1 MAVFLPLRV
10 RHNGFISG
18 WTTRLDGP
26 EEKALDLKFG
36 EKEEALRVEVKQF
49 LRDQLGEE
57 DGPGGFGTRN
67 EEDFEKALKFNQE
80 LSKRGWIA
88 PAWPKE
94 YGGLGASIYEQIV
107 FNEEFGYKG
116 APDTGTRGFGVGM
129 IGPTLI
135 IHGSEEQKKKY
146 LPKITSGEHIWC
158 QGYSEPGSGSDL
170 ASLQTRAVRDGD
182 EYVING
188 QKIWTSGG
196 HRSNQMFC
204 LVRTDPEA
212 PKHRGI
218 SFLLIDDIKNVPGL
232 TIRPLINMANRH
244 HFNEVFF
251 EDVRV
256 PVENRI
262 GEENRGWYVGMTL
275 LDFERS
281 GIGTTASQRRTL
293 EELTQTLKDGDPL
306 VRRKN
311 RLKLADFVV
320 ANNVGKYLGYRIGH
334 IQAKGGVP
342 NYEASVVK
350 IYQSELGQRLYNFGI
365 GMLGMAGQ
373 LVPEESRAPLGGQ
386 LPEQYLQAVPSSI
399 YSGTNEIQRNIIATR
414 GLGLPRG

>member
-1 MAVFLPLRV
+1 MELR
-10 RHNGFISG
+10 
-18 WTTRLDGP
+18 
-26 EEKALDLKFG
+26 FG
-36 EKEEALRVEVKQF
+36 DKEEALRGEVRTFLKEHLDHDSGPAAFGGGTDEQF
-49 LRDQLGEE
+49 EGARA
-57 DGPGGFGTRN
+57 FNT
-67 EEDFEKALKFNQE
+67 ALA
-80 LSKRGWIA
+80 SRGWIA
-88 PAWPKE
+88 PAWPTE
-94 YGGLGASIYEQIV
+94 YGGLGASITEQMV
-107 FNEEFGYKG
+107 FNEEFGYHG

-135 IHGSEEQKKKY
+135 IHGNEEQKRQY

-158 QGYSEPGSGSDL
+158 QGYSEPGAGSDL

-182 EYVING
+182 DYVING

-196 HRSNQMFC
+196 HRANQMFT

-218 SFLLIDDIKNVPGL
+218 SFLLIDDIKNQPGL
-232 TIRPLINMANRH
+232 TIRPLVNMANRH

-256 PVENRI
+256 PARNLI

-281 GIGTTASQRRTL
+281 GIGTTASQKRTL
-293 EELTQTLKDGDPL
+293 EHLAVTLRKGPRE
-306 VRRKN
+306 RREKY
-311 RLKLADFVV
+311 RTKLANFVV
-320 ANNVGKYLGYRIGH
+320 ENNVARFLGYRIGYM
-334 IQAKGGVP
+334 QSRGLVP
-342 NYEASVVK
+342 NYESSVIK
-350 IYQSELGQRLYNFGI
+350 IFQSELGQRIYNFGVNL
-365 GMLGMAGQ
+365 LGLSGQ
-373 LVPEESRAPLGGQ
+373 MVPEESRAPLAGD
-386 LPEQYLQAVPSSI
+386 LPEAYLQAVPSSI

>member
-1 MAVFLPLRV
+1 MEFGFSASDEKLRKEVRDFLIAN
-10 RHNGFISG
+10 NGRG
-18 WTTRLDGP
+18 
-26 EEKALDLKFG
+26 EKAHST
-36 EKEEALRVEVKQF
+36 
-49 LRDQLGEE
+49 
-57 DGPGGFGTRN
+57 GFGDRG
-67 EEDFEKALKFNQE
+67 EADFEFAVGFNRK
-80 LSKRGWIA
+80 LASRGWIA

-94 YGGLGASIYEQIV
+94 YGGLGATIYEQMV
-107 FNEEFGYKG
+107 FNEEFGYWG

-135 IHGSEEQKKKY
+135 IHGTAEQKKNY
-146 LPKITSGEHIWC
+146 LNKITTGEHIWC
-158 QGYSEPGSGSDL
+158 QGYSEPGAGSDL

-182 EYVING
+182 DFVLNG

-196 HRSNQMFC
+196 HRANQMFT

-218 SFLLIDDIKNVPGL
+218 SFLLIDDIKNTPGL

-256 PVENRI
+256 PAKNLV

-281 GIGTTASQRRTL
+281 GIGTTASQKRTL
-293 EELTQTLKDGDPL
+293 EELAAVLREGPKD
-306 VRRKN
+306 RRE
-311 RLKLADFVV
+311 RYRTRFAEHVV
-320 ANNVGKYLGYRIGH
+320 ANNVGRFLGYRIGH
-334 IQAKGGVP
+334 IQANGMVP
-342 NYEASVVK
+342 NYESSVVK
-350 IYQSELGQRLYNFGI
+350 IFQSELGQRIYNFGVNL
-365 GMLGMAGQ
+365 LGLSGQ
-373 LVPEESRAPLGGQ
+373 MVPEEPRAPLGGEM
-386 LPEQYLQAVPSSI
+386 PEAHLLAVPSSI
-399 YSGTNEIQRNIIATR
+399 YSGSNEIQRNIIATR

>member
-1 MAVFLPLRV
+1 
-10 RHNGFISG
+10 
-18 WTTRLDGP
+18 
-26 EEKALDLKFG
+26 
-36 EKEEALRVEVKQF
+36 
-49 LRDQLGEE
+49 
-57 DGPGGFGTRN
+57 
-67 EEDFEKALKFNQE
+67 
-80 LSKRGWIA
+80 
-88 PAWPKE
+88 
-94 YGGLGASIYEQIV
+94 
-107 FNEEFGYKG
+107 
-116 APDTGTRGFGVGM
+116 M

-170 ASLQTRAVRDGD
+170 ASLQTRAIRDGD
-182 EYVING
+182 DFVING

-196 HRSNQMFC
+196 HRANQMFT

-218 SFLLIDDIKNVPGL
+218 SFLLIDDIKNTPGL

-256 PVENRI
+256 PAKNLV

-281 GIGTTASQRRTL
+281 GIGTTASQKHTL
-293 EELTQTLKDGDPL
+293 ERLTQLVKDAPEA
-306 VRRKN
+306 VREKN
-311 RLKLADFVV
+311 RLKLADHVV
-320 ANNVGKYLGYRIGH
+320 SNNVARFLGYRIGY
-334 IQAKGGVP
+334 IQAKGQVP

-350 IYQSELGQRLYNFGI
+350 IFQSELGQRIYGFGVNL
-365 GMLGMAGQ
+365 LGLAGQ
-373 LVPEESRAPLGGQ
+373 LMPEQAGAPLSGEM
-386 LPEQYLQAVPSSI
+386 PEAMLQAVPSTI

>member
-1 MAVFLPLRV
+1 MDLR
-10 RHNGFISG
+10 
-18 WTTRLDGP
+18 
-26 EEKALDLKFG
+26 FG
-36 EKEEALRVEVKQF
+36 EKDEALRAEVKTF
-49 LRDQLGEE
+49 LRAELGQ
-57 DGPGGFGTRN
+57 PGSEGGGLGSRSDD
-67 EEDFEKALKFNQE
+67 DFEFAVGFNRK
-80 LSKRGWIA
+80 LAAKGWIA

-94 YGGLGASIYEQIV
+94 YGGLGASIFEQIV
-107 FNEEFGYKG
+107 FNEEFGYWG

-135 IHGSEEQKKKY
+135 IHGNEEQKKKY

-170 ASLQTRAVRDGD
+170 ASLQTRGARDGD
-182 EYVING
+182 DYVING

-196 HRSNQMFC
+196 HRANQMFTI
-204 LVRTDPEA
+204 VRTDPEA

-218 SFLLIDDIKNVPGL
+218 SFLLIDDIKQAQGL
-232 TIRPLINMANRH
+232 SIRPLVNMADRH

-251 EDVRV
+251 ENVRV
-256 PVENRI
+256 PAENLI

-281 GIGTTASQRRTL
+281 GIGVTASQRRTL
-293 EELTQTLKDGDPL
+293 EKLGDYL
-306 VRRKN
+306 RGTDADKRKKN
-311 RLKLADFVV
+311 RLKYADFVV
-320 ANNVGKYLGYRIGH
+320 ANNVGRFLGYRIGH

-342 NYEASVVK
+342 NHEASVAK
-350 IYQSELGQRLYNFGI
+350 IYQSELGQRLYNFGVNL
-365 GMLGMAGQ
+365 LGLSGQ
-373 LVPEESRAPLGGQ
+373 CRPEEPRAELGGSMM
-386 LPEQYLQAVPSSI
+386 ESYLAAVPSSI